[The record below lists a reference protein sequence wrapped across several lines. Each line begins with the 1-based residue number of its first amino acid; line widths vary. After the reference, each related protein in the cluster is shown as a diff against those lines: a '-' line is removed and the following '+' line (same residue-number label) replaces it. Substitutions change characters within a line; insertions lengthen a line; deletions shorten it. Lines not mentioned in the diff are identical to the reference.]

1 MKIIYLVQHQ
11 IHNLTPL
18 YRELSKKKR
27 IFIQSIILAKIYQTI
42 YFVKNLVK
50 LLILEQTV
58 AQDIII
64 LF

>member
-18 YRELSKKKR
+18 YRELSKKKNFHSKYY
-27 IFIQSIILAKIYQTI
+27 IGKIYQTI